1 MAGHFKIFFIM
12 EPTVNDLKELRR
24 ILSLGSTPYV
34 EHLLGLEIKKLE
46 EKFPDTPAQ
55 PEKAPEA
62 PAKPKRIYET
72 IDSYAFSD
80 SDNVAKVI
88 ITKIR
93 GLAQAEI
100 EFEPN
105 PHGFSVC
112 IIREK
117 QNLSNLKLTV
127 QPTYKKII
135 PEESKYSVSNERLTI
150 SLQKKKKT
158 SWMKLKK
165 SAMDMKKKDDKSS
178 KDKAK
183 EDPNGALMD
192 MMKKMYDEGDDEMK
206 RTISKAMWEAQHKKP
221 EDDKK

>member
-1 MAGHFKIFFIM
+1 M
-12 EPTVNDLKELRR
+12 EPTANDLRELKR

-46 EKFPDTPAQ
+46 EKFPEAAAAPA
-55 PEKAPEA
+55 EKAPEA
-62 PAKPKRIYET
+62 PAKPKRIYQT

-80 SDNVAKVI
+80 SNNVAKVI
-88 ITKIR
+88 ITHIKE
-93 GLAQAEI
+93 LAQAEI

-105 PHGFSVC
+105 PHGFSIC

-117 QNLSNLKLTV
+117 QNLPNLKLTV

-135 PEESKYSVSNERLTI
+135 PDQSKYSVSNEKLTI
-150 SLQKKKKT
+150 TLQKKKNT

-165 SAMDMKKKDDKSS
+165 SAIDMKKKDDKSS

>member
-1 MAGHFKIFFIM
+1 M
-12 EPTVNDLKELRR
+12 EATPNDLRELKRL
-24 ILSLGSTPYV
+24 LSLGSTPYV
-34 EHLLGLEIKKLE
+34 EALFKSEIEKLE
-46 EKFPDTPAQ
+46 KQFPDNGNQGPIPVA
-55 PEKAPEA
+55 A
-62 PAKPKRIYET
+62 PANPPKPRRIFET

-80 SDNVAKVI
+80 SSEQAKI
-88 ITKIR
+88 LITKIR
-93 GLAQAEI
+93 GLEQAEI

-105 PHGFSVC
+105 PHGFSICV
-112 IIREK
+112 IREK
-117 QNLSNLKLTV
+117 QNMSNLKLTV

-135 PEESKYSVSNERLTI
+135 PGDSNYKVRNETLTI
-150 SLQKKKKT
+150 LLAKKKKT

-165 SAMDMKKKDDKSS
+165 SPTELKNKKES

-221 EDDKK
+221 DETK